1 MIGLG
6 LGIPYEQP
14 LEVGFSPLDIG
25 DLLIYYDFT
34 SYVGTDKNYVT
45 KSDPQGKLTAEIND
59 NIPSSGAVSF
69 LRLKSGAQLETSL
82 CPDAGIVKVNSEYFS
97 YSGYTSSGSDVSILL
112 NVTRARA
119 GSSEE
124 AHSSGDAL
132 VVISGSYAD
141 TIGGAS
147 GSGSGL
153 RDFTDFELTEMRIP
167 NLGSAGGYV
176 TLSDDPLTR
185 PGFVTTELGTTKKP
199 VLQFDG
205 TNDRLPLN
213 ATVTTSSGNFSVVII
228 FRAEGG
234 PSSDAVIGG
243 SSAGINQFKINANTI
258 LFRCNS
264 TGSSNAFGQ
273 IRANNTTA
281 YSVGSRGGGTTVDK
295 GAAGNSFLD
304 NQNEFLAFIKEK
316 NTTDNKEKVYL
327 YDIQDLIAEDLMN
340 NSGVAGQ
347 SGYPDNSENPSNTG
361 FEIAHIGALSND
373 TGDFSGELAEVLI
386 YDKALTDAEIKLLQS
401 YYDKEYAN
409 LDHE

>member
-6 LGIPYEQP
+6 LGIPHERP
-14 LEVGFSPLDIG
+14 LEVGFNPLDIG

-34 SYVGTDKNYVT
+34 SYVGTSDKYVT
-45 KSDPQGKLTAEIND
+45 KSDPTGKLAAQIND
-59 NIPSSGAVSF
+59 NIASSGPQTII
-69 LRLKSGAQLETSL
+69 RLKSGAQLETTL
-82 CPDAGIVKVNSEYFS
+82 CPDAGIVKVNNEYFAF
-97 YSGYTSSGSDVSILL
+97 SGYTSSGSDVTILN
-112 NVTRARA
+112 NVVRAQA

-132 VVISGSYAD
+132 IVIAGSYAE
-141 TIGGAS
+141 IVGGAS

-153 RDFTDFELTEMRIP
+153 RDFREFGLTEMRIP

-185 PGFVTTELGTTKKP
+185 PGFVTTELGTSQKP

-205 TNDRLPLN
+205 TNDRLPLD
-213 ATVTTSSGNFSVVII
+213 AAVTTSSGNFSVVII

-243 SSAGINQFKINANTI
+243 SSAGINQFKINANTV

-264 TGSSNAFGQ
+264 TGTSNAFGQ

-281 YSVGSRGGGTTVDK
+281 YSVGSRGTVVDK
-295 GAAGNSFLD
+295 GASGNAFLD
-304 NQNEFLAFIKEK
+304 NQNDCLIFVKELSSV
-316 NTTDNKEKVYL
+316 DNKEKVYL
-327 YDIQDLIAEDLMN
+327 YDVQDLIAEDLMN
-340 NSGVAGQ
+340 NSGTAGQ

-361 FEIAHIGALSND
+361 FQIAHIGALSND
-373 TGDFSGELAEVLI
+373 TGDYSGELAEVLV
-386 YDKALTDAEIKLLQS
+386 YDKALTAEEVVLLQS
-401 YYDKEYAN
+401 YYDKQYAD

>member
-34 SYVGTDKNYVT
+34 VYVGGEKNYVT
-45 KSDPQGKLTAEIND
+45 KSDPSGKLTAEIND
-59 NIPSSGAVSF
+59 SIPSSGAVNF

-97 YSGYTSSGSDVSILL
+97 YSGYTSSGSDVSILN
-112 NVTRARA
+112 NVTRAQA

-132 VVISGSYAD
+132 IVISGSYAESV
-141 TIGGAS
+141 GGAS

-153 RDFTDFELTEMRIP
+153 RDFTDFGLAEMRIP

-205 TNDRLPLN
+205 TNDRLPLDT
-213 ATVTTSSGNFSVVII
+213 TVTTSSGNFSVVII

-243 SSAGINQFKINANTI
+243 SNAGINQFKINSNTI

-281 YSVGSRGGGTTVDK
+281 YSVGSRGTVVDK
-295 GAAGNSFLD
+295 GDTGGSFLS
-304 NQNEFLAFIKEK
+304 NQSECLIFVKEV
-316 NTTDNKEKVYL
+316 NSTDNKEKVYL
-327 YDIQDLIAEDLMN
+327 YDVQDLIAEDLMN
-340 NSGVAGQ
+340 NLGAVGQ
-347 SGYPDNSENPSNTG
+347 SGYPDNSENPTNTG

-373 TGDFSGELAEVLI
+373 TGDYSGEIAEVLI
-386 YDKALTDAEIKLLQS
+386 YDKALTDAEVTLLQA
-401 YYDKEYAN
+401 YYDKQYAD